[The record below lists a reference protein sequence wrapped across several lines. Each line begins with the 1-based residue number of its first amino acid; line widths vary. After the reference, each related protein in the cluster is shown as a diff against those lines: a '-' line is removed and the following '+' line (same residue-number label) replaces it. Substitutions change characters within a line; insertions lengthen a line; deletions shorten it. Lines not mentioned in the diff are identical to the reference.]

1 LRARSAVASKFF
13 SPYRYVVE
21 QSSLLRR
28 DMEEIDRKI
37 LAVLQEDGRLTVQEL
52 AQRIGLSVSPTWRRL
67 KALQESGAIRRFAAL
82 LDPERVGVPAHVTL
96 TKHDRSGIEGFERAI
111 ARRPEVLECFSTTGD
126 ADYLLR
132 VCVPDTRSY
141 ERFLQ
146 EAIFTHSAVQ
156 HVRSNFTLR
165 EVKFTTALPL

>member
-1 LRARSAVASKFF
+1 
-13 SPYRYVVE
+13 
-21 QSSLLRR
+21 
-28 DMEEIDRKI
+28 MEEIDRKI

-82 LDPERVGVPAHVTL
+82 LDPEPVGVPECVFAHVTL

-165 EVKFTTALPL
+165 QVKFTTALPL